1 MQQVCWPNSFLAAR
15 KLRWEFPTVSFFWW
29 FHFSL
34 VLRLRRTG
42 ACDIL
47 QERPVC
53 VCSSVVVATT
63 SEEVGIETTTSE
75 ICCPTT
81 VAKRKWSIQLYIHV
95 SERKKYVSC
104 QMASV
109 SLVVMLFIHF
119 FFLILTSLLHYC
131 NILFVALLATFSYE
145 DKRLAQH

>member
-1 MQQVCWPNSFLAAR
+1 MVSLQLSFAI
-15 KLRWEFPTVSFFWW
+15 
-29 FHFSL
+29 
-34 VLRLRRTG
+34 

-47 QERPVC
+47 KERPVC
-53 VCSSVVVATT
+53 VCALCSSVVVATT
-63 SEEVGIETTTSE
+63 SEEVGIETATSE

-81 VAKRKWSIQLYIHV
+81 VAKRKWSIQLYIHI

-109 SLVVMLFIHF
+109 SLVVMLFIYF

-145 DKRLAQH
+145 DTGKRLAQH